1 MAPTLLFPLQHD
13 RETQELHHRRLKLE
27 SSLPSDS
34 QMEDEEMT
42 PILRTEPQLE
52 IEVPFVSENV
62 LPMSPQL
69 PCTSVCAFSG
79 LENSILESEQRS
91 KSAMKLCGLIF
102 FYLLVM
108 MVEIVGGVKA
118 NSLAVITDAGHLL
131 TDVAGFSIS
140 LFSVWASG
148 WKATSNQSFGY
159 YRLEVVGAL
168 LSVQLIWLISGF
180 LIYEAIN
187 RIFYRRATVN
197 GILMFAIAA
206 FGFVINFIMVIW
218 LGHNHVHHACGHSH
232 HDHAHAHAHS
242 HKHGHSPK
250 HDHSHGHDNMHD
262 HNHNHGHKY
271 QNDHESEEQCSIS
284 EEEKTSMVSSSA
296 QTTKTLN
303 INIQGAYLHVMVD
316 MIQSIG
322 VMIAGAIIWVKPDWL
337 IVDLVCTL
345 IFSVLSLSTT
355 IPMIKNIY
363 GILMEGAPSEI
374 DITRLENDLKCIK
387 GVQDVHDLHVWALTV
402 GKIVLSCHVIAEP
415 AASSSQLI
423 YKIRDCC
430 ERTYRINHVTVQIE

>member
-1 MAPTLLFPLQHD
+1 M
-13 RETQELHHRRLKLE
+13 K
-27 SSLPSDS
+27 
-34 QMEDEEMT
+34 QMEDEETT

-52 IEVPFVSENV
+52 IEIPSISGNV

-69 PCTSVCAFSG
+69 SCTSVCAFSG
-79 LENSILESEQRS
+79 LENSISESEQRS

-102 FYLLVM
+102 FYILVM

-159 YRLEVVGAL
+159 HRLEVLGAL

-180 LIYEAIN
+180 LIYEAVN
-187 RIFYRRATVN
+187 RIVYKRAMVN
-197 GILMFAIAA
+197 GVLMFAIAA

-218 LGHNHVHHACGHSH
+218 LGHNHAHHACGHYDH
-232 HDHAHAHAHS
+232 DHDHAHF
-242 HKHGHSPK
+242 HKQGHSPK
-250 HDHSHGHDNMHD
+250 HDHSHGHRHD
-262 HNHNHGHKY
+262 HSPNHGH
-271 QNDHESEEQCSIS
+271 NHENEHESGEQCSIA
-284 EEEKTSMVSSSA
+284 EEEKTSMVSSSPE
-296 QTTKTLN
+296 TTKILN

-316 MIQSIG
+316 MIQSVG

-345 IFSVLSLSTT
+345 IFSGLSLSTT
-355 IPMIKNIY
+355 IPMIKNIF
-363 GILMEGAPSEI
+363 GILMEGTPSEI
-374 DITRLENDLKCIK
+374 DISRLENDLKCIK

-415 AASSSQLI
+415 AASSSLLV